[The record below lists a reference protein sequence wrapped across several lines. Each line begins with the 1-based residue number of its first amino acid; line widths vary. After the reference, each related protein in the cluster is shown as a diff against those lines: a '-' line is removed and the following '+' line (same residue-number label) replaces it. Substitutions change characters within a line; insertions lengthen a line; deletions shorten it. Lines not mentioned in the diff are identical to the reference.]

1 MNRLKISENS
11 RRASL
16 QKGSGLV
23 EILVAVFIITIILGS
38 LVAVASMYLSNAKES
53 LRSTQ
58 AAYLASEGIEAV
70 KTIRDTSWDNITA
83 LVNGTDYYLY
93 FDNNLSVWKATTTK
107 SSIGGFSRILNISSV
122 YRDSNY
128 RIILSGGT
136 IDTNTKKVTAYVSWN
151 TKNSTTTKY
160 ISTYITNFN

>member
-1 MNRLKISENS
+1 MTTNKYKMKKINFN
-11 RRASL
+11 
-16 QKGSGLV
+16 KGSGLV

-53 LRSTQ
+53 LKSTQ

-70 KTIRDTSWDNITA
+70 KTIRDTSWDEITA
-83 LVNGTDYYLY
+83 LVHGTDYYLY
-93 FDNNLSVWKATTTK
+93 FDTNLSVWKATTTK
-107 SSIGGFSRILNISSV
+107 STIGDFSRILNISSV
-122 YRDSNY
+122 YRDPNY
-128 RIILSGGT
+128 SIVLSGGT

-151 TKNSTTTKY
+151 TKNSTTTKH